1 MSDKIA
7 ILGMGRS
14 GRSAAKLA
22 LSKGMEVNCI
32 DSNPKTTPIDN
43 CTLHL
48 DSEFDV
54 SSVDLLVV
62 SPGVPSTH
70 PLVQKAIA
78 MNISVLGELAFASQF
93 IESPLLAITGTNG
106 KSSTAWYADQLLSQ
120 TTHKPFLGGNFG
132 TALSEMALHPDEY
145 TVGIIEVSS
154 YQMEFPGTFHPKAAC
169 ILNLTP
175 DHLARHKTMDL
186 YREIKLRIFSQQNQN
201 DLAILPIDSPNLTP
215 SQPVQKL
222 YFNAHPG
229 VTIEGGQLSFQLP
242 EGTFNISTE
251 TLSIFGTH
259 NLENIAAASLLCSAI
274 GIDLKR
280 LDYSKITALEHRL
293 ELCPTTDGLFWIN
306 DSKAT
311 NIEATQAAL
320 KALSAPL
327 IILLGGAGKEGAD
340 YTLLHPLLKEKAQ
353 AVFCFGASGSEIQTQ
368 LQTCQYYYQLEKADT
383 LQDAMQ
389 KARSAASSTSKIL
402 LSPACASFDQFDNF
416 EHRGRVFAQALNQ
429 GELS

>member
-32 DSNPKTTPIDN
+32 DSNPSCTPIEG

-54 SSVDLLVV
+54 SSLDLLVV

-70 PLVQKAIA
+70 PLIQKAIA
-78 MNISVLGELAFASQF
+78 MKISILGELAFASQF
-93 IESPLLAITGTNG
+93 IDSPLLAITGTNG
-106 KSSTAWYADQLLSQ
+106 KSSTAWYAYQLLSQ
-120 TTHKPFLGGNFG
+120 TAHKPFIGGNFG
-132 TALSEMALHPDEY
+132 TALSEMALAPDDY
-145 TVGIIEVSS
+145 TIGIVEVSS

-175 DHLARHKTMDL
+175 DHLARHKTMDV
-186 YREIKLRIFSQQNQN
+186 YRDLKLRVFAQQNQM
-201 DLAILPIDSPNLTP
+201 DLAILPTASPDLSP
-215 SQPVQKL
+215 SQPVHRL

-229 VTIEGGQLSFQLP
+229 VLIEDDQLSFQLP
-242 EGTFNISTE
+242 EHAFNISTE
-251 TLSIFGTH
+251 TLSIFGAH
-259 NLENIAAASLLCSAI
+259 NLENIAAASLLCIAV
-274 GIDLKR
+274 GCDLEQ

-293 ELCPTTDGLFWIN
+293 EHIQTTDGLFWIN

-320 KALSAPL
+320 KALPSPL
-327 IILLGGAGKEGAD
+327 VILLGGAGKEGAD
-340 YTLLHPLLKEKAQ
+340 YTLLHPLLEEKSQ
-353 AVFCFGASGSEIQTQ
+353 AVLCFGDSGSDILKQ
-368 LQTCQYYYQLEKADT
+368 LQTCKPFYSLEAVET
-383 LQDAMQ
+383 LQDAMER
-389 KARSAASSTSKIL
+389 ALSFASPESKIL

-416 EHRGRVFAQALNQ
+416 EHRGKVFADVLTQ
-429 GELS
+429 GKQL